1 MLGNEE
7 LLKELESVE
16 KRLIV
21 TEYNYDQ
28 TVEECKEYKN
38 KYTQVLLERNTL
50 EEANKMLESKVNE
63 LKRELNKLTED
74 RENTTKSLINEKDT
88 LDKNYNSEMKMKY
101 NIYVYKYKKN
111 REEEINQ
118 LQETST
124 TYLKTI
130 EQQSE
135 LYNTI
140 DEYKRHESD
149 YQTTIIQQK
158 NKISDLETLLSN
170 RVLYI

>member
-7 LLKELESVE
+7 LLKELESIE

-101 NIYVYKYKKN
+101 KKNIY
-111 REEEINQ
+111 I
-118 LQETST
+118 
-124 TYLKTI
+124 
-130 EQQSE
+130 
-135 LYNTI
+135 
-140 DEYKRHESD
+140 
-149 YQTTIIQQK
+149 
-158 NKISDLETLLSN
+158 
-170 RVLYI
+170 